1 MLEYAT
7 VGYMGKRI
15 AMRTARIQAQAKVAT
30 ARRAAAAAAAAVAA
44 KENNSV
50 FNHHHHYLES
60 GLTGGRA
67 DPHGHSHHV
76 PSKLMGSSP
85 YASDPMLAS
94 SVECGNSCSGSTLTS
109 PRLSNAA
116 MTTEMRYRAATLQGG
131 GGGGGG
137 GRPSVDYSSRR
148 RMLSIAAVA
157 EPTEPNEAPR
167 EPGSSATT
175 QSAPAIAIPGVRNQ
189 NSLFGIC
196 PSKYLILI

>member
-1 MLEYAT
+1 
-7 VGYMGKRI
+7 MGKRI

-30 ARRAAAAAAAAVAA
+30 ARRAAAAAAAAAAA

-85 YASDPMLAS
+85 YASDPMLAN
-94 SVECGNSCSGSTLTS
+94 SVECGNSCSGSTFTS

-131 GGGGGG
+131 GGGGGVAVLRWTTPHDG
-137 GRPSVDYSSRR
+137 GCSPLLPLLSPPSRMRRPESPAPVPPHSRR
-148 RMLSIAAVA
+148 PPLPFRASEIKTVSLAFVQVSI
-157 EPTEPNEAPR
+157 
-167 EPGSSATT
+167 
-175 QSAPAIAIPGVRNQ
+175 
-189 NSLFGIC
+189 
-196 PSKYLILI
+196 